1 MPGSVTVSIVT
12 FNSRRYIRRCLET
25 LLEQTH
31 RPAAVV
37 VVDNASLDG
46 TRLILGEFRGKIRLI
61 QNERNVGFAAGQ
73 NQAIAASR
81 SEWVLTL
88 NPDVLLKPRFLEQL
102 VSAGEQDGKIGT
114 VCGKLLRIGQD
125 FEPMPDRRLDSAG
138 IYFVPNL
145 RHFDRGWNEPDDGRF
160 ARPELVFGGSAAA
173 ALYRREMIRDVSL
186 TGAFFDPEFFTY
198 REDADVAWRAQLL
211 GWQCLYTPDAMA
223 YHVRR
228 VVPGSRRPNPAVL
241 NMHSVKNRFLMRIN
255 NLTGDLFQRHW
266 WPILSR
272 DLLIAGG
279 CLFSEPASLP
289 AFWRLARCLPKAI
302 DKRRQIMRRRRV
314 SDEYLASWFQPE
326 PSAQPVAEYALR

>member
-12 FNSRRYIRRCLET
+12 FNSRRYIRRCLES
-25 LLEQTH
+25 LFEQTL

-46 TRLILGEFRGKIRLI
+46 TRLILGEFRDKIRLI

-73 NQAIAASR
+73 NQAITASR

-88 NPDVLLKPRFLEQL
+88 NPDTLLKPRFLEKL
-102 VSAGEQDGKIGT
+102 VSAGEQDRKTGT
-114 VCGKLLRIGQD
+114 ICGKLLRIGQD
-125 FEPMPDRRLDSAG
+125 FEALPERRIDSAG

-160 ARPELVFGGSAAA
+160 SRPEWVFGASAAA

-186 TGAFFDPEFFTY
+186 TGAFFDPDFFAY
-198 REDADVAWRAQLL
+198 REDADVAWRAQLM
-211 GWQCLYTPDAMA
+211 GWQCLYTPEAVG
-223 YHVRR
+223 YHVRGI
-228 VVPGSRRPNPAVL
+228 VPGSRRPNPPVL

-255 NLTGDLFQRHW
+255 NLTGDLLQRHW

-279 CLFSEPASLP
+279 CLLSEPSSLP
-289 AFWRLARCLPKAI
+289 AFWRLARCVPKAI
-302 DKRRQIMRRRRV
+302 GKRRQIMRRRRV

-326 PSAQPVAEYALR
+326 PSAQPAAAYALR